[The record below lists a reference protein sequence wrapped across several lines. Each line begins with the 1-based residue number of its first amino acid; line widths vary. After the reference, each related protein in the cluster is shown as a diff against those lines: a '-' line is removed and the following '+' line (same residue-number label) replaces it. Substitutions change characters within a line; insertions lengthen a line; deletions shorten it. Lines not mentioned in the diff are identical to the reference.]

1 MKAILTGLG
10 EARDAGLALSRFVRV
25 AQLYGSLNVEF
36 SWAGAAG
43 QR

>member
-10 EARDAGLALSRFVRV
+10 AAGDAGLALSWFVRV
-25 AQLYGSLNVEF
+25 AQLYGSLNAES
-36 SWAGAAG
+36 SWTGAAG